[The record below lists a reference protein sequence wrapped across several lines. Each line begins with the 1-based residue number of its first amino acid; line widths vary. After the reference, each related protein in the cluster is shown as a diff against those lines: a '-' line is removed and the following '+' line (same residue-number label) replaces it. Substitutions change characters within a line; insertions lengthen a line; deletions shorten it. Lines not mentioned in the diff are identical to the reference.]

1 MDVRHWKRWLVCF
14 RRASWGTYKHGGLG
28 YAKGAAYSALLAF
41 FPILTTVTTLLI
53 QANAAAV
60 SRRIV
65 AFVFQ
70 AAPPGIE
77 DLIRYQMAERGA
89 KPLTLPLIA
98 GLLSI
103 WAASG
108 VTSSLLDAFQAAY
121 GRPHGRGTVR
131 QRLVAIWLVV
141 AAILPVVGVSAMMLL
156 GVKAETWLFQQLGF
170 LDTGETLRGG
180 IRVLSYSV
188 NVLLGFV
195 AMVAA
200 AGMLYFFGPAGP
212 KGRKIWPGAWLAA
225 SLWLLLTILFTWYVR
240 NIADYN
246 VLYGSIGAVIALMV
260 WLWLLSLAAM
270 VGCEFNAHLD
280 GHRFHASRPRA
291 AR

>member
-1 MDVRHWKRWLVCF
+1 MSGQVGQYRKNVHWKRWLVCF
-14 RRASWGTYKHGGLG
+14 RRAAWGTYKHGGLG

-41 FPILTTVTTLLI
+41 FPVLTTVTTLLI

-65 AFVFQ
+65 IFLFQ
-70 AAPPGIE
+70 VSPPGIE

-89 KPLTLPLIA
+89 KPVTLPLIA
-98 GLLSI
+98 GLLSV

-131 QRLVAIWLVV
+131 QRLIAIWLVV
-141 AAILPVVGVSAMMLL
+141 AAILPVVGASAMMLL
-156 GVKAETWLFQQLGF
+156 GVKAETWLFRLLGV
-170 LDTGETLRGG
+170 LESGETVRGG
-180 IRVLSYSV
+180 IRFFSYSL
-188 NVLLGFV
+188 NLLLGFV

-200 AGMLYFFGPAGP
+200 AGMLYWFGPVGP
-212 KGRKIWPGAWLAA
+212 KGRKVWPGAWLAA
-225 SLWLLLTILFTWYVR
+225 SLWLLLTLVFTWYVR
-240 NIADYN
+240 NIANYN

-270 VGCEFNAHLD
+270 VGCEFNTRLD
-280 GHRFHASRPRA
+280 GHRH
-291 AR
+291 

>member
-1 MDVRHWKRWLVCF
+1 MKWKRWLVCI
-14 RRASWGTYKHGGLG
+14 RRASWGTYEHGGLG

-41 FPILTTVTTLLI
+41 FPVLTTVTTLLI

-65 AFVFQ
+65 GFLFQ
-70 AAPPGIE
+70 VSPPGIE

-89 KPLTLPLIA
+89 KPATLPLIA
-98 GLLSI
+98 ALLSI

-108 VTSSLLDAFQAAY
+108 VTSSLLEAFQAAY

-131 QRLVAIWLVV
+131 QRLIAIWLVV
-141 AAILPVVGVSAMMLL
+141 AAILPVVGASAMMLL
-156 GVKAETWLFQQLGF
+156 GVKAETWLFQLLGV
-170 LDTGETLRGG
+170 LESGETARGG
-180 IRVLSYSV
+180 IRVLSYSL
-188 NVLLGFV
+188 NVSLGFV

-200 AGMLYFFGPAGP
+200 AAMLYWFGPVGP

-225 SLWLLLTILFTWYVR
+225 TLWLALTLVFTWYVR
-240 NIADYN
+240 NIASYN
-246 VLYGSIGAVIALMV
+246 VLYGSIGAVMALMV

-270 VGCEFNAHLD
+270 VGCEFNTRLD
-280 GHRFHASRPRA
+280 GHRN
-291 AR
+291 

>member
-1 MDVRHWKRWLVCF
+1 VHWKRWLVCF
-14 RRASWGTYKHGGLG
+14 RRAAWGTYKHGGLG

-41 FPILTTVTTLLI
+41 FPVLTTVTTLLV

-70 AAPPGIE
+70 AAPPGVE

-89 KPLTLPLIA
+89 KPVTLPLIA
-98 GLLSI
+98 GLLSV

-108 VTSSLLDAFQAAY
+108 VTSSLLEAFQAAY

-131 QRLVAIWLVV
+131 QRLIAIWLVV
-141 AAILPVVGVSAMMLL
+141 AAILPVVGASAMMLL
-156 GVKAETWLFQQLGF
+156 GVKAETWTFRFLGF
-170 LDTGETLRGG
+170 LESGETVRGG
-180 IRVLSYSV
+180 IRVLSYSL
-188 NVLLGFV
+188 NLLLGFV

-200 AGMLYFFGPAGP
+200 AGMLYWFGPAGP

-225 SLWLLLTILFTWYVR
+225 SLWLALTLVFTWYVR
-240 NIADYN
+240 NIANYN

-270 VGCEFNAHLD
+270 AGCEFNTRLD
-280 GHRFHASRPRA
+280 SHRH
-291 AR
+291 

>member
-1 MDVRHWKRWLVCF
+1 MHWKRWLVCF
-14 RRASWGTYKHGGLG
+14 RRAAWGTYKHGGLG

-41 FPILTTVTTLLI
+41 FPVLTTVTTLLI

-65 AFVFQ
+65 GFLFQ
-70 AAPPGIE
+70 VAPPGIE

-89 KPLTLPLIA
+89 KPVTLPLIA

-131 QRLVAIWLVV
+131 QRLIAIWLVV
-141 AAILPVVGVSAMMLL
+141 AAILPVVGASAMMLL
-156 GVKAETWLFQQLGF
+156 GVKAETWLFQLLGV
-170 LDTGETLRGG
+170 LESGETVRGG
-180 IRVLSYSV
+180 IRFFSYSL
-188 NVLLGFV
+188 NLLLGFV

-200 AGMLYFFGPAGP
+200 AGMLYWFGPVGP
-212 KGRKIWPGAWLAA
+212 KGRKVWPGAWLAA
-225 SLWLLLTILFTWYVR
+225 SLWLILTLVFTWYVR
-240 NIADYN
+240 NIANYN

-270 VGCEFNAHLD
+270 VGCEFNTRLD
-280 GHRFHASRPRA
+280 GHRH
-291 AR
+291 

>member
-1 MDVRHWKRWLVCF
+1 VRYWKRWLVCF
-14 RRASWGTYKHGGLG
+14 RKASWGSYEHGGLG

-41 FPILTTVTTLLI
+41 FPILTTVTTLLV

-65 AFVFQ
+65 AFIFQ

-89 KPLTLPLIA
+89 KPMTLPLIA

-108 VTSSLLDAFQAAY
+108 VTSSLLEAFQAAY
-121 GRPHGRGTVR
+121 GGPHGRGAVR
-131 QRLVAIWLVV
+131 QRLIAIWLVV
-141 AAILPVVGVSAMMLL
+141 AAILPVVGVSAMMLFGL
-156 GVKAETWLFQQLGF
+156 KAETWLFQQLGF
-170 LDTGETLRGG
+170 
-180 IRVLSYSV
+180 RVLSYAL

-200 AGMLYFFGPAGP
+200 AGMLFYFGPVGP

-240 NIADYN
+240 YIANYN
-246 VLYGSIGAVIALMV
+246 VLYGSIGAVMALMV

-280 GHRFHASRPRA
+280 GHRARTAKPRA
-291 AR
+291 AG

>member
-1 MDVRHWKRWLVCF
+1 MSGQVRQDRKDVHWKRWLVCF
-14 RRASWGTYKHGGLG
+14 RRAAWGTYKHGGLG

-41 FPILTTVTTLLI
+41 FPVLTTVTTLLI

-65 AFVFQ
+65 IFLFQ
-70 AAPPGIE
+70 VSPPGIE

-89 KPLTLPLIA
+89 KPVTLPLIA
-98 GLLSI
+98 GLLSV

-131 QRLVAIWLVV
+131 QRLIAIWLVV
-141 AAILPVVGVSAMMLL
+141 AAILPVVGASAMMLL
-156 GVKAETWLFQQLGF
+156 GVKAETWLFRLLGV
-170 LDTGETLRGG
+170 LESGETVRGG
-180 IRVLSYSV
+180 IRFFSYSL
-188 NVLLGFV
+188 NLLLGFV

-200 AGMLYFFGPAGP
+200 AGMLYWFGPVGP
-212 KGRKIWPGAWLAA
+212 KGRKVWPGAWLAA
-225 SLWLLLTILFTWYVR
+225 SLWLLLTLVFTWYVR
-240 NIADYN
+240 NIANYN

-270 VGCEFNAHLD
+270 VGCEFNTRLD
-280 GHRFHASRPRA
+280 GHRH
-291 AR
+291 

>member
-1 MDVRHWKRWLVCF
+1 MNWKRWLVCF
-14 RRASWGTYKHGGLG
+14 RRASWGAYEHGGLG

-41 FPILTTVTTLLI
+41 FPVLTTVTTLLV

-65 AFVFQ
+65 GFVFQ

-89 KPLTLPLIA
+89 KPVSLPLIA
-98 GLLSI
+98 GLLSV

-108 VTSSLLDAFQAAY
+108 VTSSLLEAFQAAY

-131 QRLVAIWLVV
+131 QRLIAIWLVV
-141 AAILPVVGVSAMMLL
+141 AAILPVVGASAMMLL
-156 GVKAETWLFQQLGF
+156 GVKAETWLFRFLGF
-170 LDTGETLRGG
+170 LESGETVRGG
-180 IRVLSYSV
+180 VRVLSYSL
-188 NVLLGFV
+188 NLLLGFV

-200 AGMLYFFGPAGP
+200 AGMLYWFGPVGP
-212 KGRKIWPGAWLAA
+212 KGRRIWPGAWLAA
-225 SLWLLLTILFTWYVR
+225 SLWLVLTLVFTWYVR
-240 NIADYN
+240 NIANYN

-270 VGCEFNAHLD
+270 VGCEFNTRLD
-280 GHRFHASRPRA
+280 GHRS
-291 AR
+291 

>member
-1 MDVRHWKRWLVCF
+1 MHWKRWLVCF
-14 RRASWGTYKHGGLG
+14 RRAAWGTYKHGGLG

-41 FPILTTVTTLLI
+41 FPVLTTVTTLLV

-65 AFVFQ
+65 IFLFQ
-70 AAPPGIE
+70 VSPPGIE

-89 KPLTLPLIA
+89 KPVTLPLIA
-98 GLLSI
+98 GLLSV

-131 QRLVAIWLVV
+131 QRLIAIWLVV
-141 AAILPVVGVSAMMLL
+141 AAILPVVGASAMMLL
-156 GVKAETWLFQQLGF
+156 GVKAETWLFQLLGV
-170 LDTGETLRGG
+170 LESGETVRGG
-180 IRVLSYSV
+180 IRFFSYSL
-188 NVLLGFV
+188 NLLLGFV

-200 AGMLYFFGPAGP
+200 AGMLYWFGPVGP
-212 KGRKIWPGAWLAA
+212 KGRKVWPGAWLAA
-225 SLWLLLTILFTWYVR
+225 SLWLILTLVFTWYVR
-240 NIADYN
+240 NIANYN

-270 VGCEFNAHLD
+270 VGCEFNTRLD
-280 GHRFHASRPRA
+280 GHRH
-291 AR
+291 

>member
-1 MDVRHWKRWLVCF
+1 MSGQVGQYRKDVHWKRWLVCF
-14 RRASWGTYKHGGLG
+14 RRAAWGTYKHGGLG

-41 FPILTTVTTLLI
+41 FPVLTTVTTLLI

-65 AFVFQ
+65 TFLFQ
-70 AAPPGIE
+70 VSPPGIE

-89 KPLTLPLIA
+89 KPVTLPLIA
-98 GLLSI
+98 GLLSV

-131 QRLVAIWLVV
+131 QRLIAIWLVV
-141 AAILPVVGVSAMMLL
+141 AAILPVVGASAMMLL
-156 GVKAETWLFQQLGF
+156 GVKAETWLFQLLGV
-170 LDTGETLRGG
+170 LESGETVRGG
-180 IRVLSYSV
+180 IRFFSYSL
-188 NVLLGFV
+188 NLLLGFV

-200 AGMLYFFGPAGP
+200 AGMLYWFGPVGP
-212 KGRKIWPGAWLAA
+212 KGRKVWPGAWLAA
-225 SLWLLLTILFTWYVR
+225 SLWLILTLVFTWYVR
-240 NIADYN
+240 NIANYN

-270 VGCEFNAHLD
+270 VGCEFNTRLD
-280 GHRFHASRPRA
+280 GHRH
-291 AR
+291 